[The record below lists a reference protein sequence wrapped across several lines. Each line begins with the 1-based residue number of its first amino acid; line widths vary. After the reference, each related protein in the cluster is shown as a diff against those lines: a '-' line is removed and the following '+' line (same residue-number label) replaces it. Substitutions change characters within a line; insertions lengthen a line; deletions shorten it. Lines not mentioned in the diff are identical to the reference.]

1 MFDVSFLLILIII
14 VALIFDFTNG
24 AHDCANAIATVVS
37 TKVLSP
43 RTAVIM
49 AATLNLIGAFL
60 GTKVANTLGSGIVH
74 PDIVA
79 NCQPLVLAA
88 LIGAIGWNLFTWHFG
103 IPSSSSHALIGG
115 LMGAAVAYAGF
126 SSLNGGSI
134 LTKILLPLV
143 LSPLAG
149 FGMGLLVMFL
159 IMFLCAKCARNK
171 LNTAFTRL
179 QVLSAAFM
187 ATSHGMNDAQKTMG
201 VITLALFIFNE
212 IETIAVPLWVKC
224 LCATF
229 MALGTAMG
237 GWKIVKTMGHKIFKL
252 EPVHG
257 FASETSAALVISGA
271 SLLGAPISTTHTITA
286 CIFGVKFDII
296 DKSTGIG
303 STKRLTAVRW
313 GVAGHLII
321 AWVLT
326 IPASGLLAACSFF
339 LLNAVGFA

>member
-212 IETIAVPLWVKC
+212 IEMIAVPLWVKC
-224 LCATF
+224 LCHLYGARYCH
-229 MALGTAMG
+229 GR
-237 GWKIVKTMGHKIFKL
+237 L
-252 EPVHG
+252 ENRQNHG
-257 FASETSAALVISGA
+257 A
-271 SLLGAPISTTHTITA
+271 
-286 CIFGVKFDII
+286 
-296 DKSTGIG
+296 
-303 STKRLTAVRW
+303 
-313 GVAGHLII
+313 
-321 AWVLT
+321 
-326 IPASGLLAACSFF
+326 
-339 LLNAVGFA
+339 